1 MRRIGLLV
9 ILGMLFVT
17 AAWWMFLV
25 SPRNSRIGE
34 LGDELVVAQDT
45 EQRLRVQVRQLE
57 EIRDRE
63 VEYLAALGQL
73 ESLIPERPLLD
84 EFIEA
89 IFALTNESGVELQ
102 TLAPSLPA
110 AAGEDTDLREIA
122 ISAQIEGEFFEVLGF
137 LFGLNEM
144 DRLVRVDGISV
155 SSSVDES
162 GVTLLAVG
170 VQMRLFTLADLLPPL
185 DDIVLPGD
193 GGAGATT
200 TTVAGDAEA
209 AEEVDP

>member
-9 ILGMLFVT
+9 LLALVFVT

-25 SPRNSRIGE
+25 SPRNAQITE
-34 LGDELVVAQDT
+34 LDDELVVAQDT
-45 EQRLRVQVRQLE
+45 EQRIRVQIRQLE

-63 VEYLAALGQL
+63 VEYLAAVGQL

-89 IFALTNESGVELQ
+89 IFALTNETGVDLQ
-102 TLAPSLPA
+102 TLSPSLPA
-110 AAGEDTDLREIA
+110 SAGAESDLREIA
-122 ISAQIEGEFFEVLGF
+122 ISAQIEGEFFEILGF

-155 SSSVDES
+155 SSTVDES
-162 GVTLLAVG
+162 GVTRLAVG
-170 VQMRLFTLADLLPPL
+170 IQMRLFTLADLLPPL
-185 DDIVLPGD
+185 DEIEIPVGNGD
-193 GGAGATT
+193 TT
-200 TTVAGDAEA
+200 TTTSVNDLEAGGET
-209 AEEVDP
+209 PP

>member
-193 GGAGATT
+193 GGAGTTT

-209 AEEVDP
+209 AEQVDP

>member
-1 MRRIGLLV
+1 MRRIGLLA
-9 ILGMLFVT
+9 ILGLLFIT

-25 SPRNSRIGE
+25 SPRNSRIAE

-89 IFALTNESGVELQ
+89 IFTLTTESGVELQ
-102 TLAPSLPA
+102 TLSPSLPA
-110 AAGEDTDLREIA
+110 VAGEDTDLREIA
-122 ISAQIEGEFFEVLGF
+122 ITAQIEGEFFEVLGF

-144 DRLVRVDGISV
+144 ERLVRVDGISV
-155 SSSVDES
+155 SSSVNEA
-162 GVTLLAVG
+162 GVTVLAVG
-170 VQMRLFTLADLLPPL
+170 VEMRLFTLADLLPPL
-185 DDIVLPGD
+185 EDILVPGD
-193 GGAGATT
+193 GGAGTT
-200 TTVAGDAEA
+200 TTTAAGDAEA
-209 AEEVDP
+209 GGEVTP